1 MRLDMVPM
9 RSARSACEGGIDAEP
24 RHMPDRIERER
35 SARNEQER
43 RLQRTNLHD
52 GTSPADQR
60 EKDDMDAL
68 FTIFGEGKDLNA
80 LQAAMRAIVVF
91 VCALLLIRISG
102 RRSFGQRSPFDY
114 VVAILLGAIMSR
126 VVVGAAPVIPTL
138 AASLVLVLAHRALA
152 WACVRSRPLERWVV
166 GAEREVY
173 CGGHFNDKQ
182 MSAALVSQTDV
193 FQTVRQK
200 LGATDLSGVYAA
212 ILECNGEISLIRK
225 SDQA

>member
-1 MRLDMVPM
+1 MRRNREGAPCSKRAEDMPREPAQQ
-9 RSARSACEGGIDAEP
+9 RSAPDICSSAA
-24 RHMPDRIERER
+24 
-35 SARNEQER
+35 N
-43 RLQRTNLHD
+43 
-52 GTSPADQR
+52 QR
-60 EKDDMDAL
+60 EKDDMDAV

-126 VVVGAAPVIPTL
+126 VVVGASPVIPTL
-138 AASLVLVLAHRALA
+138 AASLVIVLAHRALA
-152 WACVRSRPLERWVV
+152 WACVRSRPLERLVV
-166 GAEREVY
+166 GAERKLY
-173 CGGHFNDKQ
+173 SGGHFDDEQ
-182 MSAALVSQTDV
+182 MSAALVSQTDI
-193 FQTVRQK
+193 FQTVREK
-200 LGATDLSGVYAA
+200 LGAADLSGVHAA